1 MTVGA
6 AASSILVIAYFG
18 GEWGL
23 SVVVLGPLVLG
34 ILLVAFGLTQSL
46 LLDVKWQVVRFFLNA
61 LFVVGVSLILIGED
75 VLGRSLLV
83 DSYVLVLALLWLY
96 IRIRSSQL
104 SHQTI
109 CTRCN
114 LICPLDETSS

>member
-18 GEWGL
+18 GEWSL

-83 DSYVLVLALLWLY
+83 DSDVLVLALLWLY

-109 CTRCN
+109 CARCN
-114 LICPLDETSS
+114 LICPLDEPSS